1 MKNSFNFKKG
11 NVFSIYARNGLM
23 KTSFTKTFQLIQ
35 QGKEENI
42 SDVIFGDSGTAK
54 IKIDG
59 NDIKKERNE
68 NLIYVLFLFEMLF
81 GSEIL

>member
-1 MKNSFNFKKG
+1 MYKMNINLSNCFGIESLEYEFNFKKG

-59 NDIKKERNE
+59 NDIKKE
-68 NLIYVLFLFEMLF
+68 
-81 GSEIL
+81 